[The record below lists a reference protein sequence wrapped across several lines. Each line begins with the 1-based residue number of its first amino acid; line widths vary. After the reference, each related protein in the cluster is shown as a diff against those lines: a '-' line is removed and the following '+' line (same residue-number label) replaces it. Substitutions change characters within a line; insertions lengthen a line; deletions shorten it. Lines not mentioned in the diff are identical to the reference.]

1 MGAESFD
8 KRLNAAILAL
18 HPMRSARSGVANATV
33 KTIFGRPSPNEAGWS
48 GTGSFYEEIGVRRF
62 AAVVGLLTL
71 SISLWLFTAA
81 KVRISA
87 IPPDAFF
94 LVNQLPGAYWL
105 GLFSTIALLFAR
117 NLVVGRIRTG
127 LEIASLFMLS
137 LYLIGLPSFVYQN
150 PRFLDTYQHE
160 GNSLSLL
167 FLGGWLNNP
176 VWYVYQF
183 PGAYTFFAELT
194 AVAGIDPFQLMLYY
208 PVVLSIIVAFFAYA
222 IARMFGNR
230 YSPIVAA
237 VVVSG
242 FWFQLHLSPQSLEL
256 IPYLG
261 LIYLLLRMFEDRAH
275 WRLLTAISIGSIPVF
290 VFSHPETSLVTG
302 LGTVGFVILKPIV
315 SSERLQAIKSN
326 LSIVGPFLVALLAVV
341 VFWWFGL
348 ATAAL
353 KTLLGIADAAAAA
366 GLGGLPY
373 ARPKA
378 PPTPLP
384 SYQDALLLEEGMA
397 AAIWVAGLFLMFF
410 VKRLRQRE
418 YFLAGLFLA
427 AIATIPVA
435 LFGNPDVL
443 QRSYLFALIPFAFL
457 SASLLARRAELRISG
472 WSFLRP
478 YAAVL
483 MLIVISFSV
492 VMPVARYAGDSFAYL
507 PESDLLASNVA
518 AMNNMHSLLVAHP
531 GWYAEKYYAPFYGYE
546 GAILLEQ
553 SNITGRSGAYIKATT
568 YGANA
573 QENLTFTPADGKADY
588 LQVQDFFDN
597 LYIMRFG
604 SNSIYY
610 VNLKSVFE
618 INASYG
624 FNLVYST
631 GTDRLYENRNLG

>member
-1 MGAESFD
+1 
-8 KRLNAAILAL
+8 
-18 HPMRSARSGVANATV
+18 MRSGRAGVTSATV
-33 KTIFGRPSPNEAGWS
+33 RTIFGRPPLNEAGWS
-48 GTGSFYEEIGVRRF
+48 GTGSFYEEIGVRRL
-62 AAVVGLLTL
+62 AAVVSLLTL

-81 KVRISA
+81 KVRISV

-105 GLFSTIALLFAR
+105 GLFSTILLLPAR
-117 NLVVGRIRTG
+117 NLVAGRARTC

-137 LYLIGLPSFVYQN
+137 LYTIGLPSFVYQN

-167 FLGGWLNNP
+167 FLGGWFNNP

-183 PGAYTFFAELT
+183 PGAYTFFADLT

-208 PVVLSIIVAFFAYA
+208 PAVLAMIIAFFAYS

-230 YSPIVAA
+230 YSVIVAA
-237 VVVSG
+237 VILSG
-242 FWFQLHLSPQSLEL
+242 FWFQLHLSPQSIEL

-261 LIYLLLRMFEDRAH
+261 LTYLLLRMFEDKTHR
-275 WRLLTAISIGSIPVF
+275 RLLTTISIASIPVF
-290 VFSHPETSLVTG
+290 VFSHPETSLVTS
-302 LGTVGFVILKPIV
+302 LGTIGFLILKPIV
-315 SSERLQAIKSN
+315 SSGRLQAIRSN
-326 LSIVGPFLVALLAVV
+326 ISIVGPFLVALVSFVAI
-341 VFWWFGL
+341 WWFSI

-353 KTLLGIADAAAAA
+353 GIVFGIADAAAAA

-378 PPTPLP
+378 PTTPLP
-384 SYQDALLLEEGMA
+384 SYQAALLMEEGMSV
-397 AAIWVAGLFLMFF
+397 AIWLAGLFLLLFIRRF
-410 VKRLRQRE
+410 RQRE

-427 AIATIPVA
+427 AISTIPVA

-457 SASLLARRAELRISG
+457 AASLLERQQELRIRS

-478 YAAVL
+478 FAVAL
-483 MLIVISFSV
+483 VLIVIGFSV
-492 VMPVARYAGDSFAYL
+492 VMPVARYAGDSFQYL
-507 PESDLLASNVA
+507 PESDLQAANVGA
-518 AMNNMHSLLVAHP
+518 TLNAHSLLVAHP
-531 GWYAEKYYAPFYGYE
+531 GWYGEKYYAPFYGYE

-553 SNITGRSGAYIKATT
+553 SDIAGRSGAYIKAGS

-573 QENLTFTPADGKADY
+573 EYNLTFNAKDRTSDY
-588 LQVQDFFDN
+588 LLVQDFFDN

-604 SNSIYY
+604 SNSTYY
-610 VNLKSVFE
+610 LDLKSTFE
-618 INASYG
+618 IDASYS

-631 GTDRLYENRNLG
+631 GTDRLYENRHLG

>member
-1 MGAESFD
+1 MGARIFD
-8 KRLNAAILAL
+8 KRLNATILAL
-18 HPMRSARSGVANATV
+18 HSMRSGRAGVASAMV

-105 GLFSTIALLFAR
+105 GLFSTISLLPAR
-117 NLVVGRIRTG
+117 NLVTGKARTC
-127 LEIASLFMLS
+127 LEIASLLMLS
-137 LYLIGLPSFVYQN
+137 LYIIGLPSFVYQN

-167 FLGGWLNNP
+167 FLGGWFNNP

-183 PGAYTFFAELT
+183 PGAYTFFADLT

-208 PVVLSIIVAFFAYA
+208 PAVLAMIIAFFAYS

-230 YSPIVAA
+230 YSVIVAA
-237 VVVSG
+237 VILSG
-242 FWFQLHLSPQSLEL
+242 FWFQLHLSPQSIEL

-261 LIYLLLRMFEDRAH
+261 LTYLLLKMFEDKTH
-275 WRLLTAISIGSIPVF
+275 WRLLTTMSIASIPVF
-290 VFSHPETSLVTG
+290 VFSHPETSLVTS
-302 LGTVGFVILKPIV
+302 LGTIGFLILKPMV
-315 SSERLQAIKSN
+315 SSGRLQAIRSN
-326 LSIVGPFLVALLAVV
+326 ISIVGPFLAALVSFVAI
-341 VFWWFGL
+341 WWFSI
-348 ATAAL
+348 AKAAL
-353 KTLLGIADAAAAA
+353 GIVFGIADAAAAA

-378 PPTPLP
+378 PTTPLP
-384 SYQDALLLEEGMA
+384 SYQTALLMEEGMSV
-397 AAIWVAGLFLMFF
+397 AIWLAGLFLLLFIRRF
-410 VKRLRQRE
+410 RQRE

-427 AIATIPVA
+427 AISTIPVA

-457 SASLLARRAELRISG
+457 AASLLEREQELRIRS

-478 YAAVL
+478 FAVAL
-483 MLIVISFSV
+483 VLIVIGFSV
-492 VMPVARYAGDSFAYL
+492 VMPVARYAGDSFQYL
-507 PESDLLASNVA
+507 PESDLQAANVA
-518 AMNNMHSLLVAHP
+518 ATLNAHSLLVAHP
-531 GWYAEKYYAPFYGYE
+531 GWYGEKYYAPSYGYE

-553 SNITGRSGAYIKATT
+553 SNITGNSGAYIKAGS

-573 QENLTFTPADGKADY
+573 EYNLTFNAKDRTSDY
-588 LQVQDFFDN
+588 LLVQDFFDN

-604 SNSIYY
+604 SNSTYY
-610 VNLKSVFE
+610 LDLKSTFE
-618 INASYG
+618 IDASYS

-631 GTDRLYENRNLG
+631 GTDRLYENRHLG

>member
-1 MGAESFD
+1 
-8 KRLNAAILAL
+8 
-18 HPMRSARSGVANATV
+18 MRSGRSGVANATV

-105 GLFSTIALLFAR
+105 GLFSTISLLPAR
-117 NLVVGRIRTG
+117 NLVTGKARTC
-127 LEIASLFMLS
+127 LEIASLLMLS
-137 LYLIGLPSFVYQN
+137 LYIIGLPSFVYQN

-167 FLGGWLNNP
+167 FLGGWFNNP

-183 PGAYTFFAELT
+183 PGAYTFFADLT

-208 PVVLSIIVAFFAYA
+208 PAVLAMIIAFFAYS

-230 YSPIVAA
+230 YSVIVAA
-237 VVVSG
+237 VILSG
-242 FWFQLHLSPQSLEL
+242 FWFQLHLSPQSIEL

-261 LIYLLLRMFEDRAH
+261 LTYLLLKMFEDKTH
-275 WRLLTAISIGSIPVF
+275 WRLLTTISIASIPVF
-290 VFSHPETSLVTG
+290 VFSHPETSLVTS
-302 LGTVGFVILKPIV
+302 LGTIGFLILKPMV
-315 SSERLQAIKSN
+315 SSGRLQAIRSN
-326 LSIVGPFLVALLAVV
+326 ISIVGPFLAALVSFVAI
-341 VFWWFGL
+341 WWFSI
-348 ATAAL
+348 AKAAL
-353 KTLLGIADAAAAA
+353 GIVFGIADAAAAA

-378 PPTPLP
+378 PTTPLP
-384 SYQDALLLEEGMA
+384 SYQTALLMEEGMSV
-397 AAIWVAGLFLMFF
+397 AIWLAGLFLLLFIRRF
-410 VKRLRQRE
+410 RQRE

-427 AIATIPVA
+427 AISTIPVA

-457 SASLLARRAELRISG
+457 AASLLEREQELRIRS

-478 YAAVL
+478 FAVAL
-483 MLIVISFSV
+483 VLIVIGFSV
-492 VMPVARYAGDSFAYL
+492 VMPVARYAGDSFQYL
-507 PESDLLASNVA
+507 PESDLQAANVA
-518 AMNNMHSLLVAHP
+518 ATLNAHSLLVAHP
-531 GWYAEKYYAPFYGYE
+531 GWYGEKYYAPSYGYE

-553 SNITGRSGAYIKATT
+553 SNITGNSGAYIKAGS

-573 QENLTFTPADGKADY
+573 EYNLTFNAKDRTSDY
-588 LQVQDFFDN
+588 LLVQDFFDN

-604 SNSIYY
+604 SNSTYY
-610 VNLKSVFE
+610 LDLKSTFE
-618 INASYG
+618 IDASYS

-631 GTDRLYENRNLG
+631 GTDRLYENRHLG

>member
-1 MGAESFD
+1 
-8 KRLNAAILAL
+8 
-18 HPMRSARSGVANATV
+18 MRSGRSGVANATV

-105 GLFSTIALLFAR
+105 GLFSTISLLPAR
-117 NLVVGRIRTG
+117 NLVTGKARTC
-127 LEIASLFMLS
+127 LEIASLLMLS
-137 LYLIGLPSFVYQN
+137 LYIIGLPSFVYQN

-167 FLGGWLNNP
+167 FLGGWFNNP

-183 PGAYTFFAELT
+183 PGAYTFFADLT

-208 PVVLSIIVAFFAYA
+208 PAVLAMIIAFFAYS

-230 YSPIVAA
+230 YSVIVAA
-237 VVVSG
+237 VILSG
-242 FWFQLHLSPQSLEL
+242 FWFQLHLSPQSIEL

-261 LIYLLLRMFEDRAH
+261 LTYLLLKMFEDKTH
-275 WRLLTAISIGSIPVF
+275 WRLLTTISIASIPVF
-290 VFSHPETSLVTG
+290 VFSHPETSLVTS
-302 LGTVGFVILKPIV
+302 LGTIGFLILKPMV
-315 SSERLQAIKSN
+315 SSGRLQAIRSN
-326 LSIVGPFLVALLAVV
+326 ISIVGPFLAALVSFVAI
-341 VFWWFGL
+341 WWFSI
-348 ATAAL
+348 AKAAL
-353 KTLLGIADAAAAA
+353 GIVFGIADAAAAA

-378 PPTPLP
+378 PTTPLP
-384 SYQDALLLEEGMA
+384 SYQTALLMEEGMSV
-397 AAIWVAGLFLMFF
+397 AIWLAGLFLLLFIRRF
-410 VKRLRQRE
+410 RQRE

-427 AIATIPVA
+427 AISTIPVA

-457 SASLLARRAELRISG
+457 AASLLEREQELRIRS

-478 YAAVL
+478 FAVAL
-483 MLIVISFSV
+483 VLIVIGFSV
-492 VMPVARYAGDSFAYL
+492 VMPVARYAGDSFQYL
-507 PESDLLASNVA
+507 PESDLQAANVA
-518 AMNNMHSLLVAHP
+518 ATLNAHSLLVAHP
-531 GWYAEKYYAPFYGYE
+531 GWYGEKYYAPFYGYE

-553 SNITGRSGAYIKATT
+553 SNITGNSGAYIKAGS

-573 QENLTFTPADGKADY
+573 EYNLTFNAKDRTSDY
-588 LQVQDFFDN
+588 LLVQDFFDN

-604 SNSIYY
+604 SNSTYY
-610 VNLKSVFE
+610 LDLKSTFE
-618 INASYG
+618 IDASYS

-631 GTDRLYENRNLG
+631 GTDRLYENRHLG

>member
-1 MGAESFD
+1 
-8 KRLNAAILAL
+8 
-18 HPMRSARSGVANATV
+18 MRSGRSGVANATV

-81 KVRISA
+81 KVRISV

-105 GLFSTIALLFAR
+105 GLFSTISLLPAR
-117 NLVVGRIRTG
+117 NLVTGKARTC
-127 LEIASLFMLS
+127 LEIASLLMLS
-137 LYLIGLPSFVYQN
+137 LYIIGLPSFVYQN

-167 FLGGWLNNP
+167 FLGGWFNNP

-183 PGAYTFFAELT
+183 PGAYTFFADLT

-208 PVVLSIIVAFFAYA
+208 PAVLAMIIAFFAYS

-230 YSPIVAA
+230 YSVIVAA
-237 VVVSG
+237 VILSG
-242 FWFQLHLSPQSLEL
+242 FWFQLHLSPQSIEL

-261 LIYLLLRMFEDRAH
+261 LTYLLLKMFEDKTH
-275 WRLLTAISIGSIPVF
+275 WRLLTTISIASIPVF
-290 VFSHPETSLVTG
+290 VFSHPETSLVTS
-302 LGTVGFVILKPIV
+302 LGTIGFLILKPMV
-315 SSERLQAIKSN
+315 SSGRLQAIRSN
-326 LSIVGPFLVALLAVV
+326 ISIVGPFLAALVSFVAI
-341 VFWWFGL
+341 WWFSI
-348 ATAAL
+348 AKAAL
-353 KTLLGIADAAAAA
+353 GIVFGIADAAAAA

-378 PPTPLP
+378 PTTPLP
-384 SYQDALLLEEGMA
+384 SYQTALLMEEGMSV
-397 AAIWVAGLFLMFF
+397 AIWLAGLFLLLFIRRF
-410 VKRLRQRE
+410 RQRE

-427 AIATIPVA
+427 AISTIPVA

-457 SASLLARRAELRISG
+457 AASLLERQQELRIRS

-478 YAAVL
+478 FAVAL
-483 MLIVISFSV
+483 VLIVIGFSV
-492 VMPVARYAGDSFAYL
+492 VMPVARYAGDSFQYL
-507 PESDLLASNVA
+507 PESDLQAANVA
-518 AMNNMHSLLVAHP
+518 ATLNAHSLLVAHP
-531 GWYAEKYYAPFYGYE
+531 GWYGEKYYAPFYGYE

-553 SNITGRSGAYIKATT
+553 SDITGRSGAYIKAGS

-573 QENLTFTPADGKADY
+573 EYNLTFNAKDRTSDY
-588 LQVQDFFDN
+588 LLVQDFFDN

-604 SNSIYY
+604 SNSTYY
-610 VNLKSVFE
+610 LDLKSTFE
-618 INASYG
+618 IDASYS

-631 GTDRLYENRNLG
+631 GTDRLYENRHLG

>member
-18 HPMRSARSGVANATV
+18 HPMRSGRSGVANATV

-105 GLFSTIALLFAR
+105 GLFSTISLLPAR
-117 NLVVGRIRTG
+117 NLVTGKARTC
-127 LEIASLFMLS
+127 LEISSLLMLS
-137 LYLIGLPSFVYQN
+137 LYIIGLPSFVYQN

-167 FLGGWLNNP
+167 FLGGWFNNP

-183 PGAYTFFAELT
+183 PGAYTFFADLT

-208 PVVLSIIVAFFAYA
+208 PAVLAMIIAFFAYS

-230 YSPIVAA
+230 YSVIVAA
-237 VVVSG
+237 VILSG
-242 FWFQLHLSPQSLEL
+242 FWFQLHLSPQSIEL

-261 LIYLLLRMFEDRAH
+261 LTYLLLKMFEDKTH
-275 WRLLTAISIGSIPVF
+275 WRLLTTISIASIPVF
-290 VFSHPETSLVTG
+290 VFSHPETSLVTS
-302 LGTVGFVILKPIV
+302 LGTIGFLVLKPMV
-315 SSERLQAIKSN
+315 SSGRLQGIRSN
-326 LSIVGPFLVALLAVV
+326 ISIVGPFLAALVSFVAI
-341 VFWWFGL
+341 WWFSI
-348 ATAAL
+348 AKAAL
-353 KTLLGIADAAAAA
+353 GIVFGIADAAAAA

-378 PPTPLP
+378 PTTPLP
-384 SYQDALLLEEGMA
+384 SYQTALLMEEGMSV
-397 AAIWVAGLFLMFF
+397 AIWLAGLFLLLFIRRF
-410 VKRLRQRE
+410 RQRE

-427 AIATIPVA
+427 AISTIPVA

-457 SASLLARRAELRISG
+457 AASLLEREQELRIRS

-478 YAAVL
+478 FAVAL
-483 MLIVISFSV
+483 VLIVIGFSV
-492 VMPVARYAGDSFAYL
+492 VMPVARYAGDSFQYL
-507 PESDLLASNVA
+507 PESDLQAANVA
-518 AMNNMHSLLVAHP
+518 ATLNAHSLLVAHP
-531 GWYAEKYYAPFYGYE
+531 GWYGEKYYAPSYGYE

-553 SNITGRSGAYIKATT
+553 SNITGNSGAYIKAGS

-573 QENLTFTPADGKADY
+573 EYNLTFNAKDRTSDY
-588 LQVQDFFDN
+588 LLVQDFFDN

-604 SNSIYY
+604 SNSTYY
-610 VNLKSVFE
+610 LDLKSTFE
-618 INASYG
+618 IDASYS

-631 GTDRLYENRNLG
+631 GTDRLYENRHLG

>member
-18 HPMRSARSGVANATV
+18 HPMRSGRSGVANATV

-105 GLFSTIALLFAR
+105 GLFSTISLLPAR
-117 NLVVGRIRTG
+117 NLVTGKARTC
-127 LEIASLFMLS
+127 LEIASLLMLS
-137 LYLIGLPSFVYQN
+137 LYIIGLPSFVYQN

-167 FLGGWLNNP
+167 FLGGWFNNP

-183 PGAYTFFAELT
+183 PGAYTFFADLT

-208 PVVLSIIVAFFAYA
+208 PAVLAMIIAFFAYS

-230 YSPIVAA
+230 YSVIVAA
-237 VVVSG
+237 VILSG
-242 FWFQLHLSPQSLEL
+242 FWFQLHLSPQSIEL

-261 LIYLLLRMFEDRAH
+261 LTYLLLKMFEDKTH
-275 WRLLTAISIGSIPVF
+275 WRLLTTISIASIPVF
-290 VFSHPETSLVTG
+290 VFSHPETSLVTS
-302 LGTVGFVILKPIV
+302 LGTIGFLILKPMV
-315 SSERLQAIKSN
+315 SSEKLQAIRSN
-326 LSIVGPFLVALLAVV
+326 ISIVGPFLVALVSFVAI
-341 VFWWFGL
+341 WWFSI
-348 ATAAL
+348 ARAAL
-353 KTLLGIADAAAAA
+353 GIVFGIADAAAAA

-378 PPTPLP
+378 PTTPLP
-384 SYQDALLLEEGMA
+384 SYQAALLMEEGMSV
-397 AAIWVAGLFLMFF
+397 AIWLAGLFLLLFIRRF
-410 VKRLRQRE
+410 RQRE

-427 AIATIPVA
+427 AISTIPVA

-457 SASLLARRAELRISG
+457 AASLLERQQELRIRS

-478 YAAVL
+478 FAVAL
-483 MLIVISFSV
+483 VLIVIGFSV
-492 VMPVARYAGDSFAYL
+492 VMPVARYAGDSFQYL
-507 PESDLLASNVA
+507 PESDLQAANVA
-518 AMNNMHSLLVAHP
+518 ATLNAHSLLVAHP
-531 GWYAEKYYAPFYGYE
+531 GWYGEKYYAPSYGYE

-553 SNITGRSGAYIKATT
+553 SNITGNSGAYIKAGS

-573 QENLTFTPADGKADY
+573 EYNLTFNAKDRTSDY
-588 LQVQDFFDN
+588 LLVQDFFDN

-604 SNSIYY
+604 SNSTYY
-610 VNLKSVFE
+610 LDLKSTFE
-618 INASYG
+618 IDASYS

-631 GTDRLYENRNLG
+631 GTDRLYENRHLG